1 LSYGHQQGK
10 DFRFAAA
17 LCKGKAARPWHRA
30 RFVLICAAGNH
41 CNPTRVGY
49 RPAHYF
55 MKKIGVMV
63 LTGFS
68 IFFALEVRA
77 QSEDPSEVF
86 LKAYMTSQQGEKL
99 EHDNNFREALAKFR
113 FAGSLL
119 DELRKRHAEWQPAI
133 VEYRSRKIGESILR
147 VEGKVGTQRDLNAT
161 AAAPAANISSPPL
174 PEKAGAAEPNVD
186 LVPPP
191 PGQNR
196 VASTVSP
203 PSDAAIQEATKK
215 LRSRVEELEA
225 QLQKSHGDLT
235 AAQKEKEVVSVQLKE
250 TNAKLELAQKD
261 AEKTKQTERDL
272 RTQLAQ
278 AQDSL
283 GKLQSSG
290 KADTKAQEV
299 LRDEIQQLKK
309 TLASAEAGKAL
320 AEKEKDAAN
329 LKLADATKQLIGVT
343 QERDTAIAQLQGSK
357 EAQDHVQTLIAE
369 NTTLK
374 QKLANAEKTVRE
386 IGEDKPKKEQELAD
400 VKKQLE
406 QLRQQLAASQKQNQ
420 DFEITIADLR
430 SDLDEATAEVEKAR
444 LTGANA
450 EETARLTKENDIL
463 RGIVIREREE
473 EARRDQARKLMLAE
487 FDKLKIKSDTLAQ
500 NIQLLAQ
507 PVTKLTNEELA
518 LLRQPVVTLSDSN
531 PTAIK
536 ASFAVAKRTTTVPV
550 KINNPDAKQDAEESE
565 DLPPAPEPTNTA
577 SAAGNNPPG
586 PNVETTFQPGVPKE
600 LIPLAREAKENFD
613 RGKYRAAE
621 RQYHDLLEK
630 SPNNLYSLSNLG
642 VVLFR
647 TGKLKAAE
655 LTLKKAITIAPK
667 DEFSRTTLGIV
678 FYRQSKFD
686 EALTELTKA
695 LAINP
700 KSATAH
706 NYLGITAS
714 QKGWQEAA
722 EKEMLA
728 AIDVNPDYADAH
740 FNLAV
745 IYATSNPPSKEL
757 AKRHYAKATS
767 LGADPDPSLEKL
779 LR

>member
-1 LSYGHQQGK
+1 MVRL
-10 DFRFAAA
+10 
-17 LCKGKAARPWHRA
+17 
-30 RFVLICAAGNH
+30 VI
-41 CNPTRVGY
+41 
-49 RPAHYF
+49 F
-55 MKKIGVMV
+55 MKKIGVLLLV
-63 LTGFS
+63 GLS
-68 IFFALEVRA
+68 IFLAPTSRA

-99 EHDNNFREALAKFR
+99 EHDNNFRDAVAKFR
-113 FAGSLL
+113 FAGGLL
-119 DELRKRHAEWQPAI
+119 EELRKRHGEWQPAI
-133 VEYRSRKIGESILR
+133 VEYRSRKISESILR
-147 VEGKVGTQRDLNAT
+147 VEGKLGTQKDLNAT
-161 AAAPAANISSPPL
+161 AGSISSPAL
-174 PEKAGAAEPNVD
+174 PEKSGALESNVELLPPRQMQD
-186 LVPPP
+186 RVATTKPPP
-191 PGQNR
+191 AAPND
-196 VASTVSP
+196 TV
-203 PSDAAIQEATKK
+203 IQEATQK

-225 QLQKSHGDLT
+225 QLQKSRTDLST
-235 AAQKEKEVVSVQLKE
+235 AQQEKEVVASQLRE
-250 TNAKLELAQKD
+250 TNDKLTQAQQDAAKSKQAESDVRAQLVK
-261 AEKTKQTERDL
+261 
-272 RTQLAQ
+272 

-283 GKLQSSG
+283 GKMESSG
-290 KADTKAQEV
+290 KGDSKAQNA
-299 LRDEIQQLKK
+299 LRDEIAQLKK
-309 TLASAEAGKAL
+309 ALASAEAGKTS

-329 LKLADATKQLIGVT
+329 AQLADANKQLTSVRG
-343 QERDTAIAQLQGSK
+343 ERDTAIAQLKGSK
-357 EAQDHVQTLIAE
+357 EAQDHVQVLITE
-369 NTTLK
+369 NTDLK
-374 QKLANAEKTVRE
+374 QRLASAEKTVRE

-420 DFEITIADLR
+420 DFEVTIADLR
-430 SDLDEATAEVEKAR
+430 SELDEATGQVEKAK

-450 EETARLTKENDIL
+450 EETARLTKENELL
-463 RGIVIREREE
+463 RGIVLREREE

-487 FDKLKIKSDTLAQ
+487 FDKLKIKSDALNQ

-507 PVTKLTNEELA
+507 PVTKLSQDELA
-518 LLRQPVVTLSDSN
+518 LLRQPVIGLSDNN
-531 PTAIK
+531 PTALK
-536 ASFAVAKRTTTVPV
+536 ASFAVAKRTSTVP
-550 KINNPDAKQDAEESE
+550 ITILNPDAKKADEESE
-565 DLPPAPEPTNTA
+565 NMPPLPPPPEPA
-577 SAAGNNPPG
+577 DVPG
-586 PNVETTFQPGVPKE
+586 PNVETTFQPGVPRE
-600 LIPLAREAKENFD
+600 LIPLAREAKTNFD

-621 RQYHDLLEK
+621 KQYHEILDK

-647 TGKLKAAE
+647 VGKLKAAE

-728 AIDVNPDYADAH
+728 AIDANPEYADAH

-745 IYATSNPPSKEL
+745 VYATSQPPSKEL

-767 LGADPDPSLEKL
+767 LGADPDPALEKL
-779 LR
+779 LH